1 MSTDQPSYYTDSEAD
16 PRYGSRDA
24 DTRGSGW
31 ILFAA
36 IMLTIIGSL
45 NIVYGIAAIDDA
57 NFFVNDA
64 RYVFSD
70 LNTWGWIIMIVGIAQ
85 LGAAISIVG
94 GTSWGRWVG
103 VLTAG
108 VNAIAQLMFLP
119 SYPFLSISLF
129 FVDILIIH
137 ALVTYGGRRSTV

>member
-1 MSTDQPSYYTDSEAD
+1 MPNGQTTYTGSETSSQFGPGDSDFE
-16 PRYGSRDA
+16 
-24 DTRGSGW
+24 GSGW
-31 ILFAA
+31 VMFAA
-36 IMLTIIGSL
+36 IMLMIIGVM

-70 LNTWGWIIMIVGIAQ
+70 LSTWGWIILIIGITQ
-85 LGAAISIVG
+85 LCAAFSIIG

-103 VLTAG
+103 VATAG
-108 VNAIAQLMFLP
+108 GNAIAQLLFLP

-129 FVDILIIH
+129 AVDILIIYG
-137 ALVTYGGRRSTV
+137 LVAYGGRRRAV